1 MKFQVQAHV
10 TYKTRYHIIWIPK
23 RRRPVLVPGV
33 REYFEKVM
41 DTYLFDRYSDVHC
54 LERNVQVD
62 HVHVLLDIPPKYSVS
77 KIVGEI
83 KANTSKEMR
92 KKFAYLKL
100 KEEMW
105 SVGYFVTTVGIN
117 EKIIMNYIQNQ
128 KKQDKGQ
135 AQLAL

>member
-10 TYKTRYHIIWIPK
+10 TYKTRYHVIWIPK

-33 REYFEKVM
+33 KEYFEKVM
-41 DTYLFDRYSDVHC
+41 DSYLSDRYSDVYV

-62 HVHVLLDIPPKYSVS
+62 HVHILLDIPPKYSVS
-77 KIVGEI
+77 KIVGDI

-92 KKFAYLKL
+92 KKFDYLKHWEAL
-100 KEEMW
+100 W
-105 SVGYFVTTVGIN
+105 SVGYFVTTVGVN
-117 EKIIMNYIQNQ
+117 EKIIRNYIHNQ
-128 KKQDKGQ
+128 EKQDKGQ